1 MSEAAA
7 RLREAASQREQARQ
21 AVEEQG
27 RDGLEQVAEAY
38 HEATK
43 LLDDYVD
50 TATGSGDFQAYVEF
64 QERFATLVEGLA
76 EDVAHRD
83 AFETALDRTD
93 KRRLSESDFEATRQA
108 LEPAKDAVDLLDAER
123 EAKESYR
130 EAEKAAK
137 KRLSTVRDRIAECER
152 LQELGDADLDAPVE
166 DLREPVEAYD
176 EAVVEAFQDYRLDA
190 SAREVLDFA
199 TDAAEY
205 PLVDVREPPV
215 ELADYVETHEAG
227 TETIPRLL
235 ELADYSRS
243 KLEHYVDDPVEL
255 TRAVSTRQTYL
266 DRLDGSALQLGWPPG
281 PAEQLRRRC
290 EERISLVSRF
300 ADEDVVATLRTVREL
315 TWRDDYERLRTAA
328 VALAELDDEERDRL
342 ASGAVAD
349 ELEDLRAE
357 RDDLRDALG
366 VEE

>member
-1 MSEAAA
+1 MSDAAA

-21 AVEEQG
+21 AVTERG
-27 RDGLEQVAEAY
+27 REDLERVADAY
-38 HEATK
+38 QEATK
-43 LLDDYVD
+43 LLDRYVD

-64 QERFATLVEGLA
+64 QERFATLVEELP
-76 EDVAHRD
+76 EDIAHRD

-108 LEPAKDAVDLLDAER
+108 LEPAAAAVDLLDAER
-123 EAKESYR
+123 EAEEAYR

-137 KRLSTVRDRIAECER
+137 RRLSDVRDRLDECER
-152 LQELGDADLDAPVE
+152 LQELGGADLDAPVE
-166 DLREPVEAYD
+166 DLRTPIDEYD
-176 EAVVEAFQDYRLDA
+176 EAVVEAFLDYRLDA
-190 SAREVLDFA
+190 SAREALRFA
-199 TDAAEY
+199 ADAAEY
-205 PLVDVREPPV
+205 PLVDVREPPAELV
-215 ELADYVETHEAG
+215 EYVESHEAG

-235 ELADYSRS
+235 ELAGYSRS
-243 KLEHYVDDPVEL
+243 KLDHYVDDPVEL

-300 ADEDVVATLRTVREL
+300 ASEDVVATLRTVREL

-328 VALAELDDEERDRL
+328 VALVELDEEERARL
-342 ASGAVAD
+342 ASGAVAS
-349 ELEDLRAE
+349 EIEDLREE
-357 RDDLRDALG
+357 RADLRDALG
-366 VEE
+366 GGE

>member
-7 RLREAASQREQARQ
+7 RLREAEREHQQARQ
-21 AVEEQG
+21 AVEERG
-27 RDGLEQVAEAY
+27 RDGLEQVADAY
-38 HEATK
+38 GEATK
-43 LLDDYVD
+43 LLDNYVD

-64 QERFATLVEGLA
+64 QERFATLVEDLP

-93 KRRLSESDFEATRQA
+93 KRRLSESDFQATREA
-108 LEPAKDAVDLLDAER
+108 LEPAEEAAELLEAER
-123 EAKESYR
+123 EAREAYR

-137 KRLSTVRDRIAECER
+137 RRLGTVKDRIAECER
-152 LQELGDADLDAPVE
+152 LQELGEADLDAPVE
-166 DLREPVEAYD
+166 DLRGPIETYD

-190 SAREVLDFA
+190 SAREVLAFA
-199 TDAAEY
+199 ADAAEY
-205 PLVDVREPPV
+205 PLVAVREPPTELV
-215 ELADYVETHEAG
+215 EFVESHEAG

-266 DRLDGSALQLGWPPG
+266 DRLDGSGLRLGWPPG

-300 ADEDVVATLRTVREL
+300 ASEDVVATLRTVREL
-315 TWRDDYERLRTAA
+315 TWREDYDRLRTAA
-328 VALAELDDEERDRL
+328 VALTDLGEEERERL

-349 ELEDLRAE
+349 ELADLREEKAE
-357 RDDLRDALG
+357 LQDVLG
-366 VEE
+366 IAE